1 MQVVGLWLVTRATR
15 AALAAAGLV
24 ALLALQPEPARVVAA
39 ASARAGAHARALVL
53 SAQARRYLVLEYRSY
68 PTEFMGCM
76 IGEIHGN
83 AVIVQRIAPADVEP
97 AQSTATHVI
106 PKQTCED
113 AGWVGTVGMIH
124 SHPTGERCY
133 YFFPGTEVA
142 SSDAQSFARQPYAVD
157 AIMCGDRV
165 VWISR
170 DMVEQQVT
178 LVEHR
183 AEPAAAGARRGNRVH
198 AGSAAPAG
206 ED

>member
-170 DMVEQQVT
+170 DMVEQQVP